1 VITGAVATTPVLVIH
16 AGAGPGSAPDSAQ
29 AEEHRAALRE
39 SLNRGRAVLEAHG
52 DAIDAVQA
60 AIAYMEDAV
69 PFFNAGRGSVLC
81 GDGSVEMS
89 AALMRGRDR
98 AAGAVALV
106 RRTRQPIVAAAAVLD
121 RSPHVLLAGEAAD
134 AFAAE
139 AGLEQREPSYFVT
152 ARQRARL
159 VEAGTDFTRGTVGA
173 VCLDAAGQL
182 AAGTSTG
189 GRRGQAPGRI
199 GDTPVIGAGTW
210 ADHGVAVS
218 CTGDGEEF
226 IRAGAARQLALLHQ
240 SGLTLAEAADR
251 ALRDVSDLGGRGGLI
266 AVDRGGGAVMP
277 FTSGAMNRG
286 IWRAGEE
293 PVVRI

>member
-1 VITGAVATTPVLVIH
+1 MTGPGVSSAVLVIH
-16 AGAGPGSAPDSAQ
+16 AGAGPGSAPNEQSAG
-29 AEEHRAALRE
+29 EHRSALRE
-39 SLNRGRAVLEAHG
+39 SLKRGRAVLEARG
-52 DAIDAVQA
+52 DAIDTVQA
-60 AIAYMEDAV
+60 AIVYMEDAV

-81 GDGSVEMS
+81 ADGSVEMS

-98 AAGAVALV
+98 AAGAVALI

-121 RSPHVLLAGEAAD
+121 RSPHVLLAGDAAD
-134 AFAAE
+134 AFGAA
-139 AGLEQREPSYFVT
+139 AGLEQRDPSYFVT
-152 ARQRARL
+152 ERQRARL
-159 VEAGTDFTRGTVGA
+159 GEAGTDFTRGTVGA
-173 VCLDAAGQL
+173 VCLDGHGHL

-199 GDTPVIGAGTW
+199 GDTPMIGAGTW

-226 IRAGAARQLALLHQ
+226 IRAGAAHQLALLHQ
-240 SGLTLAEAADR
+240 SGLALEEAADR
-251 ALRDVSDLGGRGGLI
+251 ALRDVGDLGGRGGLI
-266 AVDRGGGAVMP
+266 AVDRRGGAVMP

>member
-1 VITGAVATTPVLVIH
+1 MRPVLVIH
-16 AGAGPGSAPDSAQ
+16 AGAGPGAAPEGER

-39 SLNRGRAVLEAHG
+39 ALHRGRAVLEAEG

-60 AIAYMEDAV
+60 AIAHMEDGV

-81 GDGSVEMS
+81 ADGSVEMS

-98 AAGAVALV
+98 GAGAVALI
-106 RRTRQPIVAAAAVLD
+106 RRTRQPIFAAAAVLE
-121 RSPHVLLAGEAAD
+121 RSPHVLLVGEAAD
-134 AFAAE
+134 EFAA
-139 AGLEQREPSYFVT
+139 AVGLEQRDPSYFVT
-152 ARQRARL
+152 DRQRARL
-159 VEAGTDFTRGTVGA
+159 REAGSDFARGTVGA
-173 VCLDAAGQL
+173 VCLDAHGHL
-182 AAGTSTG
+182 VAGTSTG
-189 GRRGQAPGRI
+189 GRRGQARGRI

-226 IRAGAARQLALLHQ
+226 IRAGAARQLALLHE
-240 SGLTLAEAADR
+240 SGLTLEAAADS
-251 ALRDVSDLGGRGGLI
+251 ALRDVGNLGGRGGLI
-266 AVDRGGGAVMP
+266 AVDRLGGAVMP

>member
-1 VITGAVATTPVLVIH
+1 MLVVH
-16 AGAGPGSAPDSAQ
+16 AGAGPGAAPGGER

-39 SLNRGRAVLEAHG
+39 TLNRGRAVLEAGG
-52 DAIDAVQA
+52 DAGDAVQA

-69 PFFNAGRGSVLC
+69 PLFNAGRGSVLC
-81 GDGSVEMS
+81 ADGAVEMS

-98 AAGAVALV
+98 AAGAVAQV
-106 RRTRQPIVAAAAVLD
+106 RRTRQPIFAAAAVLE

-134 AFAAE
+134 AFAAA
-139 AGLEQREPSYFVT
+139 AGLEQRDPRYFVT
-152 ARQRARL
+152 DRQRARL
-159 VEAGTDFTRGTVGA
+159 SEAGSDFARGTVGA
-173 VCLDAAGQL
+173 VCLDADGHL
-182 AAGTSTG
+182 VAGTSTG

-240 SGLTLAEAADR
+240 SGLTLAQAADR
-251 ALRDVSDLGGRGGLI
+251 ALQDVGDLGGRGGLI
-266 AVDRGGGAVMP
+266 AVDGQGNAVMP

-286 IWRAGEE
+286 IWRTGEE
-293 PVVRI
+293 PTVRI

>member
-1 VITGAVATTPVLVIH
+1 MATVLVIH
-16 AGAGPGSAPDSAQ
+16 AGAGPGSAPDSEL
-29 AEEHRAALRE
+29 AEEHRVALRDA
-39 SLNRGRAVLEAHG
+39 LNRGREILEAQG

-60 AIAYMEDAV
+60 AIAQMEDAA

-81 GDGSVEMS
+81 ADGSVEMS

-98 AAGAVALV
+98 GVGAVALI
-106 RRTRQPIVAAAAVLD
+106 RRTRQPIFAAAAVLE
-121 RSPHVLLAGEAAD
+121 RSPHVLLAGDAAD
-134 AFAAE
+134 AYAAA
-139 AGLEQREPSYFVT
+139 AGLEQRAPSYFVT
-152 ARQRARL
+152 DRQRARSRD
-159 VEAGTDFTRGTVGA
+159 ARSDFTRGTVGA
-173 VCLDAAGQL
+173 VCLDGHGHL

-210 ADHGVAVS
+210 ADHDVAVS

-240 SGLTLAEAADR
+240 SGLTLEEAADR

-266 AVDRGGGAVMP
+266 AVDRQGGAVMP
-277 FTSGAMNRG
+277 FTAGAMNRG
-286 IWRAGEE
+286 VWRAGEE
-293 PVVRI
+293 AVVAV